1 MYTFTNVDA
10 LCERLEL
17 AYQAGAGET
26 GRTQFVEMLKTRYE
40 FGDRAA
46 VLYAGTVLGSNS
58 EKSAAIVRTNAERLI
73 GRWRVMRGSTLANV
87 GYGGNAVSSTIE
99 EWNFAEDLT
108 YTYRSERQTSIMSPY
123 GSIVRP
129 STTSEGGLWVPPD
142 RTGQQIEI
150 LLLRDGTS
158 DRRAWIDWLGSD
170 DNRPMECKIDF
181 TRFARF

>member
-1 MYTFTNVDA
+1 
-10 LCERLEL
+10 
-17 AYQAGAGET
+17 
-26 GRTQFVEMLKTRYE
+26 
-40 FGDRAA
+40 
-46 VLYAGTVLGSNS
+46 
-58 EKSAAIVRTNAERLI
+58 
-73 GRWRVMRGSTLANV
+73 MRGSTLANV

-150 LLLRDGTS
+150 LLLRDGTN